1 MKANVG
7 HTSGQREKSEGV
19 LPKSR
24 GGIGRVDPAAVRFLD
39 THLSLWQTSPTDGA
53 EPHQKSEE
61 ASGFYGKIKGVAPN
75 VHRKTIIAAP
85 RQHANDSKCF
95 PFPDS
100 LGPSYHV
107 HQEQDQHI
115 CPETLD

>member
-1 MKANVG
+1 MLEARAGK
-7 HTSGQREKSEGV
+7 EGNPRV
-19 LPKSR
+19 LQKSR
-24 GGIGRVDPAAVRFLD
+24 GGIRRVDPAAVRFLD

-61 ASGFYGKIKGVAPN
+61 ASGFHGKIKEVAPN

-85 RQHANDSKCF
+85 RQHANDSKWF

-100 LGPSYHV
+100 LSPSCHV
-107 HQEQDQHI
+107 HQEQDKHI
-115 CPETLD
+115 TCLKTS